1 MAIDFNF
8 KFPQDLINQ
17 INRMGML
24 DEIAPKM
31 LDEATPIIERNVKL
45 QLARHRRTGDM
56 IASVKRTKAKK
67 TKNGGYYAVVRPT
80 GKDNKGVRNMEKI
93 AHMEYGTAKQP
104 STPVLTKA
112 LHDSEKEVAE
122 KMQNVFDREV
132 ADKDKWKE
140 RSGQW
145 MATDDRWL

>member
-8 KFPQDLINQ
+8 NFPQGLIDQ

-45 QLARHRRTGDM
+45 ELAQHRRTGDM

-67 TKNGGYYAVVRPT
+67 TKVGGYYAVVRPT
-80 GKDNKGVRNMEKI
+80 GKDSKGVRNMEKI

-104 STPVLTKA
+104 ATPVLTKA
-112 LHDSEKEVAE
+112 LHNSEAEVAE
-122 KMQNVFDREV
+122 KLQQVFDQEV
-132 ADKDKWKE
+132 SAK
-140 RSGQW
+140 G
-145 MATDDRWL
+145 